1 MTKSYFRPEIDAMA
15 GYVPGEQPKMANL
28 VKLNTNENPFAP
40 SPEVEKVLK
49 NFNTEQMRRYPDPR
63 ADALRCAV
71 AQRNGLEKDNVIV
84 GNGSDDIL
92 TMIFRAFTSPD
103 RAMAMLY
110 PSYSLYAELAAMQGA
125 KVIRIALAEKT
136 FALPDDLLEQA
147 KEANLLMITR
157 PNAPTGN
164 SFDISVVENICRSF
178 DGIVTIDEAYA
189 DFAEDNCMELVKKYS
204 NVIVMRTFS
213 KSYALA
219 GLRLGY
225 AVSSK
230 EIVEGLMK
238 LKDSYNVDMLS
249 QHIALAAYN
258 DTEYFAA
265 RTAEVKEMRSMLKA
279 ELEKLGFYC
288 VDSKSNFLFAMPPDQ
303 DGNRCFTGL
312 RNEAVIVRYF
322 PGDATGKY
330 VRITIGNPAENAR
343 LLEVLRSMYA

>member
-1 MTKSYFRPEIDAMA
+1 MKSYFRPEIDAME

-40 SPEVEKVLK
+40 SPEVEKVLR
-49 NFNTEQMRRYPDPR
+49 NFDISRMRRYPDPR
-63 ADALRCAV
+63 ADLLRSAI
-71 AQRNGLEKDNVIV
+71 AERNGVKKENVII

-103 RAMAMLY
+103 KAMAMLY

-125 KVIRIALAEKT
+125 GVIRIALSEKNFELPENLLAQAEK
-136 FALPDDLLEQA
+136 
-147 KEANLLMITR
+147 ANLLMLTR

-164 SFDISVVENICRSF
+164 SFDFQVIADICRKF
-178 DGIVTIDEAYA
+178 DGIVVVDEAYA
-189 DFAEDNCMELVKKYS
+189 DFAEDNCMELAKTLS

-213 KSYALA
+213 KSCALA

-225 AVSSK
+225 AVSSEK
-230 EIVEGLMK
+230 IIEGLMK

-249 QHIALAAYN
+249 QEIALAAYN
-258 DTEYFAA
+258 DTTYFSA
-265 RTAEVKEMRSMLKA
+265 RVEEVKTMRSSLKG

-288 VDSKSNFLFAMPPDQ
+288 VDSQSNFIFAMPPDK
-303 DGNRCFTGL
+303 DGERCFKAL
-312 RNEAVIVRYF
+312 RDEAVIVRYF
-322 PGDATGKY
+322 SGDATKNY

-343 LLEVLRSMYA
+343 LLEVLRSVYA

>member
-1 MTKSYFRPEIDAMA
+1 MIKSYFRPEIDAME

-49 NFNTEQMRRYPDPR
+49 NFSADQMRRYPDPR
-63 ADALRCAV
+63 ADALRIAISE
-71 AQRNGLEKDNVIV
+71 RNNLQKENVIV

-92 TMIFRAFTSPD
+92 TMIFRAFTSSD
-103 RAMAMLY
+103 KAMAMLY
-110 PSYSLYAELAAMQGA
+110 PSYSLYGELAAMQCA
-125 KVIRIALAEKT
+125 KVIRIALTEKS

-147 KEANLLMITR
+147 KGANLLMLTR

-164 SFDISVVENICRSF
+164 SFSLECVENICKNF

-189 DFAEDNCMELVKKYS
+189 DFAQDNCMELVKKYP

-225 AVSSK
+225 AVSSQQ
-230 EIVEGLMK
+230 IIEGLMK

-258 DTEYFAA
+258 DTEYFA
-265 RTAEVKEMRSMLKA
+265 RRIAEVKNMRAELKK

-288 VDSKSNFLFAMPPDQ
+288 VDSESNFLFAMAPDG
-303 DGNRCFTGL
+303 DGERCFREL
-312 RNEAVIVRYF
+312 RKEAVIVRYF
-322 PGDATGKY
+322 PGEKTGRY
-330 VRITIGNPAENAR
+330 VRITIGNENENAR
-343 LLEVLRSMYA
+343 LLEVLRSIYA

>member
-1 MTKSYFRPEIDAMA
+1 MKSYFRPEIDAME

-40 SPEVEKVLK
+40 SPEVEKVLR
-49 NFNTEQMRRYPDPR
+49 NFSIERMRRYPDPR
-63 ADALRCAV
+63 ADGLRCAV
-71 AQRNGLEKDNVIV
+71 AERNKIQKENVIV

-103 RAMAMLY
+103 KPMAMLY

-125 KVIRIALAEKT
+125 EVIKIALAPKT
-136 FALPDDLLEQA
+136 FALPQDILKQSER
-147 KEANLLMITR
+147 ANLLMLTR

-164 SFDISVVENICRSF
+164 SFDMAVTENICRNF
-178 DGIVTIDEAYA
+178 DGIVVIDEAYA
-189 DFAEDNCMELVKKYS
+189 DFAEDNCMELAKTLD

-225 AVSSK
+225 AVGSLK
-230 EIVEGLMK
+230 IIEGLMK

-249 QHIALAAYN
+249 QEIALASYN
-258 DTEYFAA
+258 DTGYFSQ
-265 RTAEVKEMRSMLKA
+265 RVKEVKAMRSMLKS

-288 VDSKSNFLFAMPPDQ
+288 VDSQSNFIFAMPPDG
-303 DGNRCFTGL
+303 DGERCFTAL

-322 PGDATGKY
+322 SSEPTKQY
-330 VRITIGNPAENAR
+330 VRITIGNEAENAR
-343 LLEVLRSMYA
+343 LLEVLRSVYN

>member
-1 MTKSYFRPEIDAMA
+1 ME

-40 SPEVEKVLK
+40 SPEVEKVLR
-49 NFNTEQMRRYPDPR
+49 NFSIERMRRYPDPR
-63 ADALRCAV
+63 ADGLRCAV
-71 AQRNGLEKDNVIV
+71 AERNKIQKENVIV

-103 RAMAMLY
+103 KPMAMLY

-125 KVIRIALAEKT
+125 EVIRVPLSEKT
-136 FALPDDLLEQA
+136 FELPDELLSIVQ
-147 KEANLLMITR
+147 KANLLMITR

-164 SFDISVVENICRSF
+164 SFDFARVKNICEKF
-178 DGIVTIDEAYA
+178 DGIVVIDEAYA
-189 DFAEDNCMELVKKYS
+189 DFAQDNCMELAKTLP

-225 AVSSK
+225 AVSSEK
-230 EIVEGLMK
+230 IIEGLMK

-249 QHIALAAYN
+249 QEIAIAAYN
-258 DTEYFAA
+258 DTGYFS
-265 RTAEVKEMRSMLKA
+265 RRVSEVKEMRAYLKN
-279 ELEKLGFYC
+279 ELEALGFYC
-288 VDSKSNFLFAMPPDQ
+288 VDSSSNFIFAMPPDE
-303 DGNRCFTGL
+303 DGERCFKLL
-312 RNEAVIVRYF
+312 RDEAVIVRYF
-322 PGDATGKY
+322 SADVTKKY

-343 LLEVLRSMYA
+343 LLEVLKGIYA